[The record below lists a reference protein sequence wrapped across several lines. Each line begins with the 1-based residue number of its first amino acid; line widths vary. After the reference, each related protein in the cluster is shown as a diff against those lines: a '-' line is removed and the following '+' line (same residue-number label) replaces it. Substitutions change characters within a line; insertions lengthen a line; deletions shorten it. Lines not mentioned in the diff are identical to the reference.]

1 MSYPRID
8 IKEVDKS
15 QPTDQTFFSGT
26 PAAVIGTANSGPAFV
41 PTLLNSEAMFVDT
54 FGDVDS
60 KHWGSVAV
68 RQWYSE
74 AKENAGLIYTR
85 VLGVGNGKKR
95 STNNVVTNAGYAVGE
110 QQVQTQEAYEAAKA
124 YNAHGSVSVGSK
136 GANPFANEVF
146 QKTTGVTGVS
156 ATKEDAIIFTQAP
169 VDDETLT
176 ITIPAGYGDD
186 ASTTVE
192 IVFQN
197 TSGMS
202 GTPTADQIF
211 VHQGAGTAAAIA
223 NLTNAINGV
232 SDNSTV
238 KYGSGIAGGVSNGI
252 SSLTASAGTTAA
264 RITLTADLKL
274 VEGNSITLATDVT
287 GASVNTPLAGGVTG
301 VTEVISSAA
310 PGRTYFVSTVMSDSA
325 GSTYLKDAGLS
336 ATVQPVLRAVVL
348 VASGVELTLSGWHQ
362 HDTGEKALTGSAYA
376 WGKTS
381 TGALNAGSPVGAMKN
396 PLSTQEVKFIF
407 NGMKENTGENKRVIT
422 VGFNPANPG
431 YLGGLNTDPDMF
443 EQKGHYLY
451 AHYPV
456 PTEFATPSTASGSI
470 HQFTQKKVTVDSS
483 NVASPIGDAETY
495 YHNVLLTTGSADRNS
510 YSGTGYAPNYEGW
523 NDRFSTPFT
532 PWVISQAVGGSEK
545 KLFRIHSLDD
555 GEGAADQYFA
565 EVYDIEYPSNSDEY
579 SSFSIRMRKYGK
591 KESAGIVATD
601 KTQAI
606 PSENSVI
613 AGWQKVNLD
622 PNSDRYIAKIIG
634 DYHSYYNFDGD
645 EDEQKLVV
653 SGLYPNTNKYF
664 RVQVTDDVA
673 NSRIQKDLVP
683 FGFQGMHH
691 LVTSGSTQLK
701 ALPQNIYG
709 NGYGA
714 SDDSAWTYNHD
725 KLYSVKGM
733 VTPPVPLRVQN
744 RNSRGDII
752 YPWGVR
758 FDKPAAGTLYTT
770 KDTSSATTGVISL
783 TGNGTAGSQ
792 FVKNSNN
799 LWGTNYDLIRQL
811 NKFYPSYAGSKN
823 AWVGDN
829 AGVANDASGAVLD
842 SDEFLK
848 NKFTLGRVYI
858 ATKTVNSVAVPDNER
873 WHNARYIRNGVDP
886 STSGFRFLTAA
897 DLKAENGAQK
907 YTSFVLPMQ
916 GGFDG
921 LNIFNKN
928 HRSMNHWAAH
938 YEQVNSATQGGLN
951 GATVASYRKAIDILS
966 EKTDVDINV
975 LAVPG
980 QRSTYV
986 TDHASSKMEER
997 FDAIYLMDIEICD
1010 QQGSGN
1016 SNIYFGD
1023 KPLDE
1028 QNVDTFFTIE
1038 RFAGRGVDSSF
1049 AAAYY
1054 PLVNLRFS
1062 TADGGV
1068 GYTNA
1073 PASIAALG
1081 VFALTDRR
1089 EGAWGTPA
1097 GYDNGR
1103 PKSIENV
1110 NPQIVADDVK
1120 DCYLNRINPVLVYND
1135 SISPQLLSP
1144 EDVEVQG
1151 TGIISGQKTLLKA
1164 NSALNRLDVRRL
1176 MVYVRRQTRDLAYK
1190 YIFEPNKPS
1199 VLASFSKDV
1208 SAMLESL
1215 RAAGAV
1221 DMFKVVID
1229 ETTTSQT
1236 DIENNTVRGKV
1247 FVKPYRSAEII
1258 SIDINIQNQID

>member
-60 KHWGSVAV
+60 EHWGSVAV

-136 GANPFANEVF
+136 GANPFANEVA
-146 QKTTGVTGVS
+146 VTNSGRQ
-156 ATKEDAIIFTQAP
+156 ATNVIADPSSPDTHNLTIIVAVGGST
-169 VDDETLT
+169 VLT
-176 ITIPAGYGDD
+176 ITTDD
-186 ASTTVE
+186 GTAYTA
-192 IVFQN
+192 
-197 TSGMS
+197 
-202 GTPTADQIF
+202 TPTLSGVTHTLGISGSLSATQIYAALAHLLNQLDNVSAAANGGTSVTITAD
-211 VHQGAGTAAAIA
+211 TAALSTFDIA
-223 NLTNAINGV
+223 VTG
-232 SDNSTV
+232 T
-238 KYGSGIAGGVSNGI
+238 YIAGGHA
-252 SSLTASAGTTAA
+252 SSTATAGLA
-264 RITLTADLKL
+264 K
-274 VEGNSITLATDVT
+274 VQTLA
-287 GASVNTPLAGGVTG
+287 S
-301 VTEVISSAA
+301 E
-310 PGRTYFVSTVMSDSA
+310 GRTYFVSTVMSDSA

-336 ATVQPVLRAVVL
+336 ATVQPVLRAVL
-348 VASGVELTLSGWHQ
+348 LIASGVELTLSGWHQ

-376 WGKTS
+376 YGKTS
-381 TGALNAGSPVGAMKN
+381 TQALNAGSPVGAMKN
-396 PLSTQEVKFIF
+396 PLSTQEVKFVF

-470 HQFTQKKVTVDSS
+470 HQFTQQKVIVDSA
-483 NVASPIGDAETY
+483 NVATKIGDAETY
-495 YHNVLLTTGSADRNS
+495 YHNVLLTTGSSDRNS

-545 KLFRIHSLDD
+545 KLFRMHSLDD

-634 DYHSYYNFDGD
+634 DYRSYYNFDGD

-653 SGLYPNTNKYF
+653 SGLYPNTNKHF

-701 ALPQNIYG
+701 ALPLHVNSGGNQADRIY
-709 NGYGA
+709 A
-714 SDDSAWTYNHD
+714 ED
-725 KLYSVKGM
+725 KHFTPKGM

-783 TGNGTAGSQ
+783 TGNGAAGSQ

-799 LWGTNYDLIRQL
+799 LWGTNHDLIRQL

-858 ATKTVNSVAVPDNER
+858 ATKTVNSTAVPDNER

-886 STSGFRFLTAA
+886 STSGFRFLSAA

-1023 KPLDE
+1023 KSLDE

-1038 RFAGRGVDSSF
+1038 RFASRGVDSSF

-1062 TADGGV
+1062 TTNGGV

-1199 VLASFSKDV
+1199 VLANFSKDV

-1221 DMFKVVID
+1221 DMFKVVIN